1 MFKCLNLRM
10 LKWNGFTLVELLV
23 IVFIIMLMSGIIF
36 ANYRQSGQRLALQRS
51 ANKLAQDIRRV
62 QEMATSVKE
71 FQGVIPEG
79 GYGIRFRDE
88 GGSPPIYTYIIYAD
102 CNKNA
107 KYDGETVGPVPY
119 HPFDPDSNPLNPDI
133 ACTEGVDCPCNGY
146 SEKIEVI
153 RVEKGVALGIGPDG
167 AFFGGSRV
175 IFTPPDP
182 TITIAKGMCDLFT
195 EICAPWDTSYSLLT
209 ATVYLEAD
217 PSQIKTIRI
226 NKVGL
231 IEIE

>member
-1 MFKCLNLRM
+1 M

-23 IVFIIMLMSGIIF
+23 IIFIIMLMSGIIF

-71 FQGVIPEG
+71 FQGIIPEG
-79 GYGIRFRDE
+79 GYGIRFRMDE
-88 GGSPPIYTYIIYAD
+88 RGRPPIYTYIIYAD

-107 KYDGETVGPVPY
+107 KYDGETVDPDPY
-119 HPFDPDSNPLNPDI
+119 HPLNPDI

-153 RVEKGVALGIGPDG
+153 RVEKGVALGIEPDG
-167 AFFGGSRV
+167 VLFGGSRV
-175 IFTPPDP
+175 IFAPPDP
-182 TITIAKGMCDLFT
+182 TITIAKGMCNPFT
-195 EICAPWDTSYSLLT
+195 ETCAPWDTHYSLLT